1 MEKNKKIY
9 KFTSIISI
17 TIVLTLMLNLILPKF
32 TIADNEYRLSLNY
45 NTESKELVA
54 QANIAEEWVNNSTL
68 YWIKTTEEVPSKD
81 DLDKVADWCIM
92 NSISDSVTLD
102 SVNVYKTFKP
112 KTDGQYYVAILIKEQ
127 DENGAEVYKKALIA
141 SYTSN
146 GIIGKDL
153 DDIKGDNQGTE
164 PGGDQK
170 DDNQGTE
177 PGGDPKDD
185 NQGTEPG
192 GDQKD
197 DNQGTEPGGDPK
209 DDNQGTEPGGDQKDD
224 NQGTEPGGDPKDD
237 NQGTEPGGDQKDDNQ
252 GTKPGGDPK
261 DDNQGTEPGGDPKDD
276 NQGTEPGRDPKDDNQ
291 GTEPGGDPKDDNQG
305 TKPSGDQNGDDQ
317 GTKPSEDPKDDEL
330 HVDIN
335 KNNNKKDDYENL
347 EDDVTKDLIDNKND
361 NNTKTPEKKDET
373 IIEDKTPLNEANAVN
388 KSKENIPQTGT
399 NDSLVIIAM
408 IMFSIIGM
416 ASFIRYKTIK

>member
-177 PGGDPKDD
+177 PGGDQKDD

-197 DNQGTEPGGDPK
+197 DNQGTEPGGDQK
-209 DDNQGTEPGGDQKDD
+209 DDNQGTESGGDQKDD
-224 NQGTEPGGDPKDD
+224 NQGTEPGGD
-237 NQGTEPGGDQKDDNQ
+237 Q
-252 GTKPGGDPK
+252 
-261 DDNQGTEPGGDPKDD
+261 
-276 NQGTEPGRDPKDDNQ
+276 
-291 GTEPGGDPKDDNQG
+291 KDDNQG

-317 GTKPSEDPKDDEL
+317 GTKPSEDQKDDEL

-335 KNNNKKDDYENL
+335 KDNNKKDDYENL

-361 NNTKTPEKKDET
+361 DKNNNKNDNNIKTPEKKDET
-373 IIEDKTPLNEANAVN
+373 IIEDKTPLNEANTVN

>member
-177 PGGDPKDD
+177 PGGDQKDD

-197 DNQGTEPGGDPK
+197 DNQGT
-209 DDNQGTEPGGDQKDD
+209 
-224 NQGTEPGGDPKDD
+224 
-237 NQGTEPGGDQKDDNQ
+237 
-252 GTKPGGDPK
+252 
-261 DDNQGTEPGGDPKDD
+261 
-276 NQGTEPGRDPKDDNQ
+276 
-291 GTEPGGDPKDDNQG
+291 
-305 TKPSGDQNGDDQ
+305 
-317 GTKPSEDPKDDEL
+317 
-330 HVDIN
+330 
-335 KNNNKKDDYENL
+335 
-347 EDDVTKDLIDNKND
+347 
-361 NNTKTPEKKDET
+361 
-373 IIEDKTPLNEANAVN
+373 
-388 KSKENIPQTGT
+388 
-399 NDSLVIIAM
+399 
-408 IMFSIIGM
+408 
-416 ASFIRYKTIK
+416 

>member
-177 PGGDPKDD
+177 PGGD
-185 NQGTEPG
+185 
-192 GDQKD
+192 QKD

-209 DDNQGTEPGGDQKDD
+209 DDNQGTEPGGDQKGDD
-224 NQGTEPGGDPKDD
+224 
-237 NQGTEPGGDQKDDNQ
+237 
-252 GTKPGGDPK
+252 
-261 DDNQGTEPGGDPKDD
+261 
-276 NQGTEPGRDPKDDNQ
+276 
-291 GTEPGGDPKDDNQG
+291 QG
-305 TKPSGDQNGDDQ
+305 TKPSGDQKGDDQGTKPSGDQKGDDQGTKPSGDQKGDDQGTKPSGDQKGDDQGTKPSEDQKGDDQ

-335 KNNNKKDDYENL
+335 KDNNKKGDYENL

-373 IIEDKTPLNEANAVN
+373 IIEDKTPLNEANTVN

>member
-164 PGGDQK
+164 PGGDK
-170 DDNQGTE
+170 
-177 PGGDPKDD
+177 KDD

-192 GDQKD
+192 GDQK
-197 DNQGTEPGGDPK
+197 G
-209 DDNQGTEPGGDQKDD
+209 DNQGTEPGGDQK
-224 NQGTEPGGDPKDD
+224 GD
-237 NQGTEPGGDQKDDNQ
+237 NQGTEPGGDQK
-252 GTKPGGDPK
+252 G
-261 DDNQGTEPGGDPKDD
+261 DNQGTEPGGDQKGDD
-276 NQGTEPGRDPKDDNQ
+276 
-291 GTEPGGDPKDDNQG
+291 QG
-305 TKPSGDQNGDDQ
+305 TKPSGDQKGDDQGTKPSEDQKGDDQGTKPSGDQKGDDQGTKPSEDQKGDDQ

-335 KNNNKKDDYENL
+335 KDNNKKDDYENL

-361 NNTKTPEKKDET
+361 DNTKTPEKKDET
-373 IIEDKTPLNEANAVN
+373 IIEDKTPLNEANTVN

-408 IMFSIIGM
+408 IIFSIIGM

>member
-177 PGGDPKDD
+177 PGGDQKDD

-192 GDQKD
+192 GDQK
-197 DNQGTEPGGDPK
+197 G
-209 DDNQGTEPGGDQKDD
+209 DNQGTEPGGDQK
-224 NQGTEPGGDPKDD
+224 GD
-237 NQGTEPGGDQKDDNQ
+237 NQGTEPGGDQK
-252 GTKPGGDPK
+252 G
-261 DDNQGTEPGGDPKDD
+261 DNQGTEPGGDQKGDD
-276 NQGTEPGRDPKDDNQ
+276 
-291 GTEPGGDPKDDNQG
+291 QG
-305 TKPSGDQNGDDQ
+305 TKPSGDQKGDDQGTKPSGDQKGDDQGTKPSEDQKGDDQ

-335 KNNNKKDDYENL
+335 KDNNKKGDYENL

-373 IIEDKTPLNEANAVN
+373 IIEDKTPLNEANTVN

>member
-177 PGGDPKDD
+177 PGGD
-185 NQGTEPG
+185 
-192 GDQKD
+192 QKD

-209 DDNQGTEPGGDQKDD
+209 DDNQGTEPGGDQKGDD
-224 NQGTEPGGDPKDD
+224 
-237 NQGTEPGGDQKDDNQ
+237 
-252 GTKPGGDPK
+252 
-261 DDNQGTEPGGDPKDD
+261 
-276 NQGTEPGRDPKDDNQ
+276 
-291 GTEPGGDPKDDNQG
+291 QG
-305 TKPSGDQNGDDQ
+305 TKPSGDQKGDDQGTKPSGDQKGDDQGTKPSEDQKGDDQGTKPSGDQKGDDQGTKPSGDQKGDDQGTKPSEDQKGDDQ

-335 KNNNKKDDYENL
+335 KDNNKKGDYENL

-373 IIEDKTPLNEANAVN
+373 IIEDKTPLNEANTVN

>member
-192 GDQKD
+192 GDQKGD
-197 DNQGTEPGGDPK
+197 D
-209 DDNQGTEPGGDQKDD
+209 
-224 NQGTEPGGDPKDD
+224 
-237 NQGTEPGGDQKDDNQ
+237 
-252 GTKPGGDPK
+252 
-261 DDNQGTEPGGDPKDD
+261 
-276 NQGTEPGRDPKDDNQ
+276 
-291 GTEPGGDPKDDNQG
+291 QG
-305 TKPSGDQNGDDQ
+305 TKPSEDQKGDDQ

-335 KNNNKKDDYENL
+335 KDNNKKGDYENL

-373 IIEDKTPLNEANAVN
+373 IIEDKTPLNEANTVN

>member
-164 PGGDQK
+164 SGGDQK

-177 PGGDPKDD
+177 SGGDQKDDNQGTESGGDQKDD

-197 DNQGTEPGGDPK
+197 DNQGTEPGGDQKDDNQGTESGGDQK

-224 NQGTEPGGDPKDD
+224 NQGTEPGGDQKDD
-237 NQGTEPGGDQKDDNQ
+237 NQGTEPGGDQ
-252 GTKPGGDPK
+252 
-261 DDNQGTEPGGDPKDD
+261 
-276 NQGTEPGRDPKDDNQ
+276 
-291 GTEPGGDPKDDNQG
+291 KDDNQG

-317 GTKPSEDPKDDEL
+317 GTKPSEDQKDDEL

-335 KNNNKKDDYENL
+335 KDNNKKDDYENL
-347 EDDVTKDLIDNKND
+347 EDDVTKDLIDNKNDDKNNNKND

-373 IIEDKTPLNEANAVN
+373 IIEDKTPLNEANTVN

-399 NDSLVIIAM
+399 NDSLAIIAM

>member
-141 SYTSN
+141 SDTSN

-170 DDNQGTE
+170 DDNQGT
-177 PGGDPKDD
+177 
-185 NQGTEPG
+185 
-192 GDQKD
+192 
-197 DNQGTEPGGDPK
+197 
-209 DDNQGTEPGGDQKDD
+209 
-224 NQGTEPGGDPKDD
+224 
-237 NQGTEPGGDQKDDNQ
+237 
-252 GTKPGGDPK
+252 
-261 DDNQGTEPGGDPKDD
+261 
-276 NQGTEPGRDPKDDNQ
+276 
-291 GTEPGGDPKDDNQG
+291 
-305 TKPSGDQNGDDQ
+305 
-317 GTKPSEDPKDDEL
+317 KPSEDQKDDEL

-335 KNNNKKDDYENL
+335 KDNNKKDDYENL

-361 NNTKTPEKKDET
+361 DKNNNKNDNNIKTPEKKDET
-373 IIEDKTPLNEANAVN
+373 IIEDKTPLNEANTVN

>member
-177 PGGDPKDD
+177 PGGD
-185 NQGTEPG
+185 
-192 GDQKD
+192 QKD

-209 DDNQGTEPGGDQKDD
+209 DDNQGTEPGGDQKGDD
-224 NQGTEPGGDPKDD
+224 
-237 NQGTEPGGDQKDDNQ
+237 
-252 GTKPGGDPK
+252 
-261 DDNQGTEPGGDPKDD
+261 
-276 NQGTEPGRDPKDDNQ
+276 
-291 GTEPGGDPKDDNQG
+291 QG
-305 TKPSGDQNGDDQ
+305 TKPSEDQKGDDQ

-335 KNNNKKDDYENL
+335 KDNNKKGDYENL

-373 IIEDKTPLNEANAVN
+373 IIEDKTPLNEANTVN

>member
-177 PGGDPKDD
+177 PGGDQKGD

-197 DNQGTEPGGDPK
+197 DNQGTEPGGDQK
-209 DDNQGTEPGGDQKDD
+209 GDNQGTEPGGDQK
-224 NQGTEPGGDPKDD
+224 GD
-237 NQGTEPGGDQKDDNQ
+237 NQGTEPGGDQK
-252 GTKPGGDPK
+252 G
-261 DDNQGTEPGGDPKDD
+261 DNQGTEPGGDQK
-276 NQGTEPGRDPKDDNQ
+276 GDNQ
-291 GTEPGGDPKDDNQG
+291 GTEPGGDQKGDDQG
-305 TKPSGDQNGDDQ
+305 TKPSGDQKGDDQGTKPSGDQKGDDQGTKPSEDQKGDDQ

-335 KNNNKKDDYENL
+335 KDNNKKDDYENL

-361 NNTKTPEKKDET
+361 DNTKTPEKKDET
-373 IIEDKTPLNEANAVN
+373 IIEDKTPLNEANTVN

>member
-177 PGGDPKDD
+177 PGGDQKGD

-192 GDQKD
+192 GDQK
-197 DNQGTEPGGDPK
+197 G
-209 DDNQGTEPGGDQKDD
+209 DNQGTEPGGDQK
-224 NQGTEPGGDPKDD
+224 GD
-237 NQGTEPGGDQKDDNQ
+237 NQGTEPGGDQKGDD
-252 GTKPGGDPK
+252 
-261 DDNQGTEPGGDPKDD
+261 
-276 NQGTEPGRDPKDDNQ
+276 
-291 GTEPGGDPKDDNQG
+291 QG
-305 TKPSGDQNGDDQ
+305 TKPSGDQKGDDQGTKPSEDQKGDDQGTKPSGDQKGDDQGTKPSGDQKGDDQGTKPSEDQKGDDQ

-335 KNNNKKDDYENL
+335 KDNNKKDDYENL

-408 IMFSIIGM
+408 IMFSIIGI

>member
-177 PGGDPKDD
+177 PGGDQKGD

-197 DNQGTEPGGDPK
+197 DNQGTEPGGDQK
-209 DDNQGTEPGGDQKDD
+209 GDNQGTEPGGDQK
-224 NQGTEPGGDPKDD
+224 GD
-237 NQGTEPGGDQKDDNQ
+237 NQGTEPGGDQK
-252 GTKPGGDPK
+252 G
-261 DDNQGTEPGGDPKDD
+261 DNQGTEPGGDQKGDD
-276 NQGTEPGRDPKDDNQ
+276 
-291 GTEPGGDPKDDNQG
+291 QG
-305 TKPSGDQNGDDQ
+305 TKPSGDQKGDDQGTKPSGDQKGDDQGTKPSEDQKGDDQ

-335 KNNNKKDDYENL
+335 KDNNKKDDYENL

-361 NNTKTPEKKDET
+361 DNTKTPEKKDET
-373 IIEDKTPLNEANAVN
+373 IIEDKTPLNEANTVN